1 MSTKL
6 AFILCLMLVAGFR
19 IIHLFDLPYL
29 IQQLYGVFYIFST
42 GIIVFTIWKQKKR
55 NASNLKDDN
64 LSKSGENT
72 PTSKRLRA
80 KPSAGGR

>member
-1 MSTKL
+1 MCLNTKL

-19 IIHLFDLPYL
+19 VIHLFDLPYL

-55 NASNLKDDN
+55 NASNLKDGD
-64 LSKSGENT
+64 LSIWRKIICQ
-72 PTSKRLRA
+72 
-80 KPSAGGR
+80 PSHSPFSPCSD

>member
-19 IIHLFDLPYL
+19 IIHLFDLHYL

-42 GIIVFTIWKQKKR
+42 GIIVFTIWKQKK
-55 NASNLKDDN
+55 A
-64 LSKSGENT
+64 
-72 PTSKRLRA
+72 KRVQ
-80 KPSAGGR
+80 P